1 MSVKAV
7 LDYFHKGH
15 QIEQGHLVE
24 LLQAEDPECQ
34 ELLRKEADQVRREHV
49 GDVVYFRGIIEFSN
63 YCPRSCQYCGISRLN
78 RKVKRYR
85 IPPQVI
91 LDTAFWGARA
101 GCGTMVLQSGED
113 HYYSVGLIADIIREI
128 KKMGVAVT
136 LSLGERQESD
146 YRTWREAGADR
157 YLLKLETSDPDLY
170 ARLHPGSSLADR
182 LQALNILKA
191 LGYQVGSGFIWGL
204 PGQSLEMIA
213 DDLLVL
219 RSLEVDMAGTGPF
232 IPHPGT
238 PLANHPPGD
247 VGLSLRALAVT
258 RLILPQANLPATT
271 ALASLDHDGRRLGLT
286 WGANVLMPN
295 LTPTEYRRFYEIYP
309 DKAEVADTPENLCRQ
324 SQDLVTSLG
333 RLLEGANDGI
343 TIKLRDKHA

>member
-15 QIEQGHLVE
+15 QLEQGHLVE

-49 GDVVYFRGIIEFSN
+49 GDIVYFRGIIEFSN

-136 LSLGERQESD
+136 LSLGKGRSPITVPGAKPELIVIFSSWKPLIRICMPGCTPGVLWLIVCRLSIFLRLWAIRLVRVLFGD
-146 YRTWREAGADR
+146 FPDRAWR
-157 YLLKLETSDPDLY
+157 
-170 ARLHPGSSLADR
+170 
-182 LQALNILKA
+182 
-191 LGYQVGSGFIWGL
+191 
-204 PGQSLEMIA
+204 
-213 DDLLVL
+213 
-219 RSLEVDMAGTGPF
+219 
-232 IPHPGT
+232 
-238 PLANHPPGD
+238 
-247 VGLSLRALAVT
+247 
-258 RLILPQANLPATT
+258 
-271 ALASLDHDGRRLGLT
+271 
-286 WGANVLMPN
+286 
-295 LTPTEYRRFYEIYP
+295 
-309 DKAEVADTPENLCRQ
+309 
-324 SQDLVTSLG
+324 
-333 RLLEGANDGI
+333 
-343 TIKLRDKHA
+343 